1 MEKDYVFEKLQ
12 GILHEKFGLLPSTV
26 TPESRLVEDLGLD
39 SLDYVNLILLIEEEF
54 NCSIPDE
61 EVEQIKT
68 INDLICIIPT

>member
-1 MEKDYVFEKLQ
+1 MEKDYIFEKLQ
-12 GILHEKFGLLPSTV
+12 GILHEKFRLLPSTV

-68 INDLICIIPT
+68 INDLICKIPT

>member
-12 GILHEKFGLLPSTV
+12 GILHEKFRLLPSTV